1 METFY
6 KGKLIRVKFTNECTT
21 IYDCYKVKD
30 IKNFMLYV
38 MKKRQELGYKL
49 NRSIDSY
56 TKELKAHIRLYKLG
70 IARSHTRDA
79 DLEENLTKD
88 KGFIWQIIGR

>member
-1 METFY
+1 MSEICY
-6 KGKLIRVKFTNECTT
+6 KGIRVKFTNECTT
-21 IYDCYKVKD
+21 IYECYKVK
-30 IKNFMLYV
+30 KVKEFVMYV
-38 MKKRQELGYKL
+38 MNKRYELGYKL

-56 TKELKAHIRLYKLG
+56 IKELKAHIRLYKLG
-70 IARSHTRDA
+70 IARSHTIDA